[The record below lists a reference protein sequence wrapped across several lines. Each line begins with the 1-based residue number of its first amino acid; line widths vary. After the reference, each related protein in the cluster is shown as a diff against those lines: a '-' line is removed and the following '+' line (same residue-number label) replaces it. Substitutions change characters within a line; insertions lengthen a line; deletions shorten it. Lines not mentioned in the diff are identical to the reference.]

1 VVTQNP
7 WISNYRFSAEI
18 VAVRTSAHRI
28 LLLCADNNDAQ
39 LKHTMPITGEPYAT
53 KIHHPLAKDQ
63 HMKRIPAMKFRL
75 LASSAAAI
83 FLGLSTLVPVTYA
96 SDAVVQRSGGVA
108 YVSGGVGA
116 DSIGQLSA
124 LSKDFNL
131 KLVFALTSGDY
142 LSDVGVSITDA
153 SGRTLLQTTSDG
165 PWFLIK
171 LPAGNYQIVA
181 TFAGTALTR
190 QAAVG
195 ATELRLVDMR
205 WTSR

>member
-1 VVTQNP
+1 
-7 WISNYRFSAEI
+7 
-18 VAVRTSAHRI
+18 
-28 LLLCADNNDAQ
+28 
-39 LKHTMPITGEPYAT
+39 
-53 KIHHPLAKDQ
+53 
-63 HMKRIPAMKFRL
+63 MKRIPRIHFRS

-83 FLGLSTLVPVTYA
+83 FLGLSTLVPVTHA
-96 SDAVVQRSGGVA
+96 SDVVAQRSGSIA
-108 YVSGGVGA
+108 YISGGVGA
-116 DSIGQLSA
+116 DSIEKLNA
-124 LSKDFNL
+124 HSKDFNL
-131 KLVFALTSGDY
+131 RLVFAMTSGDY
-142 LSDVGVSITDA
+142 LSDVGVSIKDA